1 MKVEVLGPAH
11 ARGGFR
17 AGVSGLDRYFRHQA
31 GRDAA
36 RRLAAV
42 FVVVLPDGGVGGYYT
57 LAPATVLLPDL
68 LGGAERKASRYP
80 PMAAARL
87 SRLVVDER
95 QRGQGVARVMLADA
109 LHRVWRSTLD
119 AVALIVDAPDAQAR
133 AFYLR
138 SGFLPFPDR
147 EDRLFRPMADLP
159 L

>member
-1 MKVEVLGPAH
+1 MKIEALGSAH
-11 ARGGFR
+11 ERGGFR
-17 AGVSGLDRYFRHQA
+17 AGVPVLDRYFRHQA

-42 FVVVLPDGGVGGYYT
+42 FVLVMPGGGVAGYYT

-68 LGGAERKASRYP
+68 LGASERKASRYP

-87 SRLVVDER
+87 SRLMVDER
-95 QRGQGVARVMLADA
+95 QRGQGFARAMLADA
-109 LHRVWRSTLD
+109 LHRVWRSGLD
-119 AVALIVDAPDAQAR
+119 VVALIADAPDEAAR

-138 SGFLPFPDR
+138 AGLLPFPDR